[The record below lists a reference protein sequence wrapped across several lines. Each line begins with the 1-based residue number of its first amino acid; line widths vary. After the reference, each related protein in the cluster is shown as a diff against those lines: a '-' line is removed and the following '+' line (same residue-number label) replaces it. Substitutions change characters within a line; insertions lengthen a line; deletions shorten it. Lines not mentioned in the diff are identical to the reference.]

1 MFLITFI
8 LFFAFAGCKLDL
20 KNEQNNVN
28 VEVNAKAIWQDPNN
42 VVILWDKKDNCKY
55 KVFRSASEKGEYE
68 YIGESDL
75 SSYRDD
81 TVEYPNTYFYKIEES
96 NYFDESVNSSKAIQP
111 KVDSKEISSVS
122 VIMYHNFITEEDI
135 RKGVEFEEYSISPET
150 FEEDLIWLR
159 DNGYTTITSADLLYY
174 LEHKEPIPEKAV
186 ILSIDDGSW
195 GVYTNAWPLL
205 KEYNMKA
212 DFNVIGIQI
221 DETWD
226 ILNEGGTRSGLS
238 APYCTWEE
246 LVEMSQSGAINICS
260 HTYGLHFY
268 NSELRIGMSLMDGES
283 PEDFAKVV
291 KDDYDLAVKCIKGWV
306 GKSPRTVAYPYS
318 RRSEKSDEIIFK
330 NTGYQVLMAGE
341 WARGTAGN
349 YFVTECDF
357 SNQLMLMSRPCR
369 MDGTPISV
377 YLEDIELNDSENGV
391 N

>member
-1 MFLITFI
+1 M
-8 LFFAFAGCKLDL
+8 
-20 KNEQNNVN
+20 N
-28 VEVNAKAIWQDPNN
+28 VEVKAKAIWQDPNN
-42 VVILWDKKDNCKY
+42 VVILWDKKDDCKY
-55 KVFRSASEKGEYE
+55 KVFRSVSEKGEYE

-111 KVDSKEISSVS
+111 KVAPEEISSVS

-135 RKGVEFEEYSISPET
+135 KSGIEFEEYSISPET

-159 DNGYTTITSADLLYY
+159 DNGYTTITSAELLYY

-205 KEYNMKA
+205 KKYNMKA

-226 ILNEGGTRSGLS
+226 TLNEGGTRSGLS

-246 LVEMSQSGAINICS
+246 LAEMSQSGEINICS

-283 PEDFAKVV
+283 SEDFAKVV
-291 KDDYDLAVKCIKGWV
+291 KDDYDLAVKCINGWL
-306 GKSPRTVAYPYS
+306 GISPRTVAYPYS
-318 RRSEKSDEIIFK
+318 RRSELSDEIIFK

-357 SNQLMLMSRPCR
+357 LNQLMLMSRPCR

-377 YLEDIELNDSENGV
+377 YLENIELNDSENGV